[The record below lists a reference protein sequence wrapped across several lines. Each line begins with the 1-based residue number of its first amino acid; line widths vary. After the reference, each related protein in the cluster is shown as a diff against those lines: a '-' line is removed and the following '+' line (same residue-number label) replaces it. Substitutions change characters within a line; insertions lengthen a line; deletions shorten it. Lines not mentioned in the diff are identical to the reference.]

1 MVPRAGGPYRLPV
14 IYSVTTQYVTHS
26 DCTIEGASL
35 LQHCESLLFQNT
47 SSGDESKTSSR
58 KPKRHPFTLAYE
70 RAELYLEPDA
80 DGEGI
85 HVAAASGVDEVGSAR
100 GAEHGGVEGVV
111 EHPEG
116 PGRRGN
122 RGHRRDEKY

>member
-1 MVPRAGGPYRLPV
+1 MYTVVRIGCKLCVRSQVFVKWERERVDLTSYN
-14 IYSVTTQYVTHS
+14 VTTQYVAHS
-26 DCTIEGASL
+26 DCTTEGASVL
-35 LQHCESLLFQNT
+35 ISCEL
-47 SSGDESKTSSR
+47 
-58 KPKRHPFTLAYE
+58 

-116 PGRRGN
+116 PGRRG
-122 RGHRRDEKY
+122 HLRDEKKY